1 MQYRKIAEGMIEA
14 TYDMYKDWRKDSDQR
29 LFEELNHCDIPVW
42 NNMDDNTKCAAIEYV
57 YNKRE
62 EIELHS
68 DCVEAWVQATAY
80 FMLYKFAEL
89 ISPPWGMGPELEIF
103 FDDLD
108 FTMDSDIL
116 NNETVQEQM
125 GICANFTEGF

>member
-1 MQYRKIAEGMIEA
+1 MQHRKIAEGMIEA
-14 TYDMYKDWRKDSDQR
+14 TYDMYKDWRKDSDER
-29 LFEELNHCDIPVW
+29 LSEQLNKYNEAIPVW
-42 NNMDDNTKCAAIEYV
+42 REMDDNTKCAAIEYV

-68 DCVEAWVQATAY
+68 DCVESWVQATAY
-80 FMLYKFAEL
+80 FMLYQFTSWTICEGE
-89 ISPPWGMGPELEIF
+89 PDLEIF

-108 FTMDSDIL
+108 FTMDADIL

-125 GICANFTEGF
+125 GICSNFTEGF